1 MLLPKYNLKRE
12 DIFITSKISKQFL
25 LSFESLSE
33 CSFVSPVP
41 AVNQGEEEV
50 TSIVKRSLGNLQ
62 IDYIDLYLIHWPGVS
77 GIDVSSSGNKSY
89 RKSTWRALSKLHKAG
104 ICRSIGVSNYTIPHL
119 KELLADCDDSPL
131 SVNQVEWHPRYN
143 QPDLAEFCKQND
155 IFLQAY
161 SSLGSSDNS
170 RLRNDP
176 VITKIANKLDRT
188 PAQILLRWAY
198 QQNIGILPKASSRQH
213 IQENFDLIFDIPE
226 DDMKSLNNLNFVE
239 KYAWDPTVVV

>member
-1 MLLPKYNLKRE
+1 M
-12 DIFITSKISKQFL
+12 
-25 LSFESLSE
+25 
-33 CSFVSPVP
+33 
-41 AVNQGEEEV
+41 NQGEEEV

-77 GIDVSSSGNKSY
+77 GIDVSSSENKSY
-89 RKSTWRALSKLHKAG
+89 RKTTWRALAKLHKAG
-104 ICRSIGVSNYTIPHL
+104 LCRSIGVSNYTIPHL
-119 KELLADCDDSPL
+119 KELLADCEDCPP

-143 QPDLAEFCKQND
+143 QSDLAEFCQQNN

-161 SSLGSSDNS
+161 SSLGTTDNS

-176 VITKIANKLDRT
+176 AIVKIANKLDRT

-198 QQNIGILPKASSRQH
+198 QQNVGILPKASSRQH
-213 IQENFDLIFDIPE
+213 IQENFDLNFDIPNA
-226 DDMKSLNNLNFVE
+226 DIHALNNLNSVE